1 MSYVLAVL
9 TSIQQKGSSEV
20 ILRARGRAISTA
32 VDTAEVTRNRF
43 LSELS
48 SSVSI
53 GTEELPREGGGTR
66 NVSTM
71 EIILTKGAKAEEP
84 SEVEKEPPVDARA
97 RKGGH
102 HRRARATGQSSM
114 SSSSARA
121 ACLEFLDK
129 NPIYLETFC
138 KNLERIQLSKE
149 SKTRHFS

>member
-1 MSYVLAVL
+1 MAVL
-9 TSIQQKGSSEV
+9 TSLKQHGSNEV

-71 EIILTKGAKAEEP
+71 EIILRKDAKAEEP
-84 SEVEKEPPVDARA
+84 SEVENETPVDEETGVEPEEAD
-97 RKGGH
+97 KG
-102 HRRARATGQSSM
+102 
-114 SSSSARA
+114 
-121 ACLEFLDK
+121 K
-129 NPIYLETFC
+129 NTDE
-138 KNLERIQLSKE
+138 E
-149 SKTRHFS
+149 

>member
-71 EIILTKGAKAEEP
+71 EIVLTKGAKAEEP
-84 SEVEKEPPVDARA
+84 SEVEKEPPVDED
-97 RKGGH
+97 
-102 HRRARATGQSSM
+102 TGIEPEEDDQG
-114 SSSSARA
+114 
-121 ACLEFLDK
+121 K
-129 NPIYLETFC
+129 NTDE
-138 KNLERIQLSKE
+138 E
-149 SKTRHFS
+149 